1 MNPGIATILLFG
13 TLVLLIFTGVPLAFG
28 IGFSALLI
36 AFFLWGPAS
45 LSIVATSTLGT
56 MLSIVLL
63 AIPLFILMANFLQRS
78 GIADDL
84 YGLMYSL
91 LGRMRGGLAVGTI
104 VICTMFAAMAG
115 ISGAATVTM
124 GVVALPS
131 MLKRNY
137 DKRIAMGSISAGGAL
152 GILIPPSVTMI
163 LYGVMATVSVGKLF
177 AGGLLPG
184 LLLSA
189 MFIVYILI
197 RSHLNPEMG
206 PALPPEERVPLRAV
220 LSQLKAVVLPVLLI
234 IAVLGSIFSGIATPT
249 EAAAVGAFGAIIA
262 TGIHRKLSW
271 RLVQECSTETLRLTC
286 MVIWIAVCAIWLSS
300 VYTATGGPEFVN
312 QVVQSLEVNRW
323 LIIIG
328 MQAILF
334 GLGMMMDPA
343 GIIFITVP
351 IFIPIITMLG
361 FDPVWFG
368 ILFVMNMEMAYLTP
382 PFGFNLFYMKAIAP
396 KGITMVD
403 IYRSVIPFVLLQL
416 IGLIVVMIF
425 PKIATLL
432 PSLLFG

>member
-1 MNPGIATILLFG
+1 MSGLAVTLLLFG
-13 TLVLLIFTGVPLAFG
+13 TLVVILVLGTPFAF
-28 IGFSALLI
+28 ALGATAVLF
-36 AFFLWGPAS
+36 AWLLWGPGS
-45 LSIVATSTLGT
+45 LNMVAITTLGT
-56 MLSIVLL
+56 MLTTLFL
-63 AIPLFILMANFLQRS
+63 AVPLFILMGNFLQRS

-91 LGRMRGGLAVGTI
+91 LGRIRGGLAVGTI

-137 DKRIAMGSISAGGAL
+137 DKRMAMGSISAGGAL

-184 LLLSA
+184 LLLSTL
-189 MFIVYILI
+189 FIIYILI
-197 RSHLNPEMG
+197 RSRLNPEMG

-220 LSQLKAVVLPVLLI
+220 LSQLRAVVLPVLLI

-249 EAAAVGAFGAIIA
+249 EAAAVGAFGAIMA